1 MSFTILIVDDEENA
15 RHNIGSFLT
24 SKGYEV
30 VGAATLGEARAA
42 I

>member
-1 MSFTILIVDDEENA
+1 MGITVLIVDDEENA
-15 RHNIGSFLT
+15 RRFIGDFLT

-30 VGAATLGEARAA
+30 LGAATLGRPKR